1 MFCFTASRGKLGLRG
16 ALSATVLS
24 LGILALPGCG
34 SRGPEIVDVTGTVT
48 RGGEPVEDLEVHFVP
63 DEGRPS
69 WGLTDAQGRF
79 TLNYSRDR
87 DGAVVGR
94 HRVFVRYMPHDP
106 EIEFAISQGNYEF
119 PAGIEAIEAKYG
131 RLEDTP
137 LEFELEDDA
146 HLELKLD

>member
-1 MFCFTASRGKLGLRG
+1 MLL
-16 ALSATVLS
+16 
-24 LGILALPGCG
+24 LGIIALFGCG
-34 SRGPEIVDVTGTVT
+34 RRGPEIVDVTGTVT
-48 RGGEPVEDLEVHFVP
+48 RGGEPVANLEIHFVP

-69 WGLTDAQGRF
+69 WGLTDAQGHF

-94 HRVFVRYMPHDP
+94 HRVFVKYMPHDP

-119 PAGIEAIEAKYG
+119 PAGIESIEAKYG
-131 RLEDTP
+131 SLDNTP

-146 HLELKLD
+146 DLELKLD